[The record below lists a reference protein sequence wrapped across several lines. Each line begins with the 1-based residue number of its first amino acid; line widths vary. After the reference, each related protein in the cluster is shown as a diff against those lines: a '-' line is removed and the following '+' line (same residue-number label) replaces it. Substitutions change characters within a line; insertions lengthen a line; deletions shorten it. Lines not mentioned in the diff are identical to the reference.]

1 MSNIFVNTVPH
12 SGTHL
17 VTTILDSLGYKHAN
31 IKNKFYTVRPYF
43 RRIQKAGINWRSS
56 KELGNYIPLFEKKTV
71 LVSVA
76 SPRLVKPSLM
86 TKTFS
91 NVGNKQYIIGHM
103 PFSADGKKVIEEK
116 ISKTVTIIR
125 DPRDMAISMINHCRT
140 RPLHHAHEY
149 LFNALD
155 SETDRL
161 SAVVS
166 GYDNQFGSLIG
177 INKMYTSM
185 MKWQDEVDNITLKFE
200 DLVGLRGG
208 GNSEDQIFSI
218 NALINYL
225 GLEDKFDQDKISI
238 IAKNSFGVSGT
249 FRKGKIGAWAKV
261 FSDTDKKIFKSK
273 VGDLLIDLNYE
284 TNKDW

>member
-1 MSNIFVNTVPH
+1 M
-12 SGTHL
+12 
-17 VTTILDSLGYKHAN
+17 
-31 IKNKFYTVRPYF
+31 
-43 RRIQKAGINWRSS
+43 
-56 KELGNYIPLFEKKTV
+56 
-71 LVSVA
+71 SVA

-103 PFSADGKKVIEEK
+103 PFSVDGKKVIEEK

-140 RPLHHAHEY
+140 RPLHHAYEY
-149 LFNALD
+149 LFNTLD

-177 INKMYTSM
+177 INKMYESM

-208 GNSEDQIFSI
+208 GNSEDQILS
-218 NALINYL
+218 LIH
-225 GLEDKFDQDKISI
+225 I
-238 IAKNSFGVSGT
+238 
-249 FRKGKIGAWAKV
+249 
-261 FSDTDKKIFKSK
+261 
-273 VGDLLIDLNYE
+273 
-284 TNKDW
+284 

>member
-91 NVGNKQYIIGHM
+91 NVGNKQYIRVVL
-103 PFSADGKKVIEEK
+103 A
-116 ISKTVTIIR
+116 KT
-125 DPRDMAISMINHCRT
+125 
-140 RPLHHAHEY
+140 
-149 LFNALD
+149 
-155 SETDRL
+155 
-161 SAVVS
+161 
-166 GYDNQFGSLIG
+166 
-177 INKMYTSM
+177 
-185 MKWQDEVDNITLKFE
+185 
-200 DLVGLRGG
+200 
-208 GNSEDQIFSI
+208 
-218 NALINYL
+218 
-225 GLEDKFDQDKISI
+225 
-238 IAKNSFGVSGT
+238 GT
-249 FRKGKIGAWAKV
+249 HSNGTPIGAMVVKSHARH
-261 FSDTDKKIFKSK
+261 SDDNAFTAH
-273 VGDLLIDLNYE
+273 NA
-284 TNKDW
+284 